1 MLRAT
6 RCGHRAEAGGRPE
19 GRDMRNRVPLLAV
32 LILAYGRLATDC
44 CAPFL
49 RREEGDEVAE
59 KVGDEVG
66 DKVGDKVAWVE

>member
-1 MLRAT
+1 
-6 RCGHRAEAGGRPE
+6 
-19 GRDMRNRVPLLAV
+19 MRNRVPLLAV